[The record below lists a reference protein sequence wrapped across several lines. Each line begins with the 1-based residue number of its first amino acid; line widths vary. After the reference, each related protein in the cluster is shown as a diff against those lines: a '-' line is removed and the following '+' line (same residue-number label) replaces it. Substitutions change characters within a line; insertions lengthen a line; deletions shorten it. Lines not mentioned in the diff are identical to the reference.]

1 MSAAPVN
8 HRLCLAV
15 RPTGIPGPEHF
26 SADSEPARA
35 PGAGE
40 VLLQTLYL
48 SIDPAM
54 RSWMSEGNSYK
65 QRMAIGDVMQG
76 GGIACVLESRAEGF
90 VAGDMVQARLG
101 WQTHPT
107 LPARYLQKLNLT
119 LGTVEDWIGPLGLS
133 AVTAYFG
140 LRDIGGLRPNDNVL
154 VSAAAGGVGQMAVQI
169 ARIEGCRVAGI
180 AGGAEKC
187 AFVANELGAHAVID
201 YKSDQNLS
209 AAIARACPD
218 GVDLYFDN
226 VGGPTLDAA
235 LEHLRPGARVVL
247 CGRISQTHA
256 AEPYGIRNLPKF
268 AASRGRMQGFLVF
281 NYHER
286 YDEARTWL
294 AARLRD
300 GSLHQRLHVLEG
312 LSEAPRGLGMLF
324 RGENTGKLVVRV
336 AHLYTNASEYVGELI
351 RADEK
356 RKAEEQLEAKLL
368 EGVQSAESELT
379 AAEWAAIRKD
389 ALANFEARK

>member
-1 MSAAPVN
+1 MTTTPIN
-8 HRLCLAV
+8 HRLCLAA

-54 RSWMSEGNSYK
+54 RSWMSVGNSYS

-76 GGIACVLESRAEGF
+76 GGIARVLESRAESF
-90 VAGDMVQARLG
+90 VAGDFVQARLG

-107 LPARYLQKLNLT
+107 LPARYLQKLDLT

-201 YKSDQNLS
+201 YKAETNLS

-235 LEHLRPGARVVL
+235 LEQLRSGARVVL

-286 YDEARTWL
+286 YDEARIWFAT
-294 AARLRD
+294 RLRD
-300 GSLHQRLHVLEG
+300 GSLRQRLHVLEG

-336 AHLYTNASEYVGELI
+336 A
-351 RADEK
+351 D
-356 RKAEEQLEAKLL
+356 
-368 EGVQSAESELT
+368 
-379 AAEWAAIRKD
+379 
-389 ALANFEARK
+389 